1 MEEKDTKVKI
11 KLERHL
17 WPDER
22 IQKQKKNRVI
32 ILFVIGILIS
42 FTMGIFFNQAYLSNQ
57 SILTPPTTGDVQTG
71 QELKKFQSIY
81 DILSTK
87 WYFGKDLE
95 NTSKDLVENA
105 INGMIDINGDIHTEY
120 LSAEELA
127 AFEQGLNSNFV
138 GIGVQYYNIDGYNI
152 VERVLPNSP
161 AQRAGVM
168 AGDIFYSVDG
178 QSVIG
183 TDQDAL
189 SDMVRGDENTVV
201 DINFKRGE
209 AIVSLRITRGPV
221 LSSAYGEMVGEDI
234 GYLEISSFSLQT
246 GEEVKYYL
254 EEMANLGATK
264 LIIDVR
270 DNGGGYLST
279 LNQIASF
286 FLDEEDIV
294 IIEQFRDGNEVVTY
308 SNGEVFE
315 NFEEIVM
322 LANEYSASA
331 SEVLT
336 AALKDNLDIKVVGVT
351 TYGKGTVQVT
361 SKFDDG
367 SALKYTTAQWL
378 TPKGNQIHGIGI
390 KPSVEMRLHEV
401 FYQPTPTFEEGEPQS
416 FKVDSV
422 SESIIYVQYALDFLG
437 YTVDR
442 YDGYFSEATNQ
453 ALIQYQKDLQ
463 MRTDGIVNAGLIS
476 SLSSSI
482 VREWHLNSEIH
493 DVQYQMALELISH

>member
-1 MEEKDTKVKI
+1 
-11 KLERHL
+11 
-17 WPDER
+17 
-22 IQKQKKNRVI
+22 
-32 ILFVIGILIS
+32 
-42 FTMGIFFNQAYLSNQ
+42 
-57 SILTPPTTGDVQTG
+57 
-71 QELKKFQSIY
+71 
-81 DILSTK
+81 
-87 WYFGKDLE
+87 
-95 NTSKDLVENA
+95 
-105 INGMIDINGDIHTEY
+105 
-120 LSAEELA
+120 
-127 AFEQGLNSNFV
+127 
-138 GIGVQYYNIDGYNI
+138 
-152 VERVLPNSP
+152 
-161 AQRAGVM
+161 
-168 AGDIFYSVDG
+168 
-178 QSVIG
+178 
-183 TDQDAL
+183 
-189 SDMVRGDENTVV
+189 
-201 DINFKRGE
+201 
-209 AIVSLRITRGPV
+209 IVSLRITRGPV

-286 FLDEEDIV
+286 FLEEEDIV

>member
-1 MEEKDTKVKI
+1 M
-11 KLERHL
+11 
-17 WPDER
+17 
-22 IQKQKKNRVI
+22 
-32 ILFVIGILIS
+32 
-42 FTMGIFFNQAYLSNQ
+42 
-57 SILTPPTTGDVQTG
+57 
-71 QELKKFQSIY
+71 
-81 DILSTK
+81 
-87 WYFGKDLE
+87 
-95 NTSKDLVENA
+95 
-105 INGMIDINGDIHTEY
+105 
-120 LSAEELA
+120 
-127 AFEQGLNSNFV
+127 
-138 GIGVQYYNIDGYNI
+138 
-152 VERVLPNSP
+152 
-161 AQRAGVM
+161 
-168 AGDIFYSVDG
+168 
-178 QSVIG
+178 
-183 TDQDAL
+183 
-189 SDMVRGDENTVV
+189 
-201 DINFKRGE
+201 
-209 AIVSLRITRGPV
+209 
-221 LSSAYGEMVGEDI
+221 
-234 GYLEISSFSLQT
+234 
-246 GEEVKYYL
+246 
-254 EEMANLGATK
+254 
-264 LIIDVR
+264 
-270 DNGGGYLST
+270 
-279 LNQIASF
+279 
-286 FLDEEDIV
+286 
-294 IIEQFRDGNEVVTY
+294 TY